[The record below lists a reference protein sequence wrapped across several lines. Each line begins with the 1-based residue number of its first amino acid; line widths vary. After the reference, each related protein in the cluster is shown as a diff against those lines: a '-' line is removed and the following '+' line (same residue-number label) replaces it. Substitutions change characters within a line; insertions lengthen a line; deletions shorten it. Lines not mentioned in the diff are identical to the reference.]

1 MRIPIVVPELQIG
14 TEPLRISGW
23 LVDEGDHFVYGD
35 LVAEVLISGV
45 TFDILS
51 ESGGRLV
58 QIAKPV
64 DAAVLEREII
74 GWLDDDL

>member
-23 LVDEGDHFVYGD
+23 LVDEGDHVVYGD

>member
-23 LVDEGDHFVYGD
+23 LVDEGDHVVCGD